1 MRVANNK
8 IQRFKVSSMS
18 QSPDGTVMYENKAD
32 VLRKFIIDK
41 QEKRQPIYIKME
53 STDLLLAIL
62 KDIDYDTGEAIVE
75 VLDSTKF
82 RNDAPPEVIFW
93 FSGIYN
99 SENKFVISNV
109 LDVYMRFK

>member
-1 MRVANNK
+1 MRVENNK

-32 VLRKFIIDK
+32 VLRKFIQDR
-41 QEKRQPIYIKME
+41 QEKRRPIYIKMK

-62 KDIDYDTGEAIVE
+62 KDIDYDSGEAIVE
-75 VLDSTKF
+75 VLDSTEF
-82 RNDAPPEVIFW
+82 RNDVPPEVTFC
-93 FSGIYN
+93 FSGTYN
-99 SENKFVISNV
+99 SEHKFVISDV